1 MKAAKIMA
9 SLMMLGALAG
19 CESRPATTTTS
30 DVDSLRAA
38 AGADKADAIAGDKTA
53 MADMIRRSYAKGTFD
68 DALALAMQDS
78 ALAQEI
84 FQAVRADARFNA
96 PTTATVAAGATAA
109 KKGAAVTRTATKATT
124 RSGDVLD
131 QSEQTLKKANEKI
144 DQAARVKQQAEEAR
158 RKVEGIF
165 HP

>member
-9 SLMMLGALAG
+9 SLMVLGALAG
-19 CESRPATTTTS
+19 CESRPATTTNG

-38 AGADKADAIAGDKTA
+38 AGADRTDAIAGDKTA
-53 MADMIRRSYAKGTFD
+53 MADMIRRSSAKGTFD

-78 ALAQEI
+78 AVAQEI
-84 FQAVRADARFNA
+84 FQAVKADPRFNA
-96 PTTATVAAGATAA
+96 ANTATLTGGTAA
-109 KKGAAVTRTATKATT
+109 KKSTAPSRTTARTTT

-131 QSEQTLKKANEKI
+131 QSESAMKKANEKI

>member
-1 MKAAKIMA
+1 MKTAKIIA
-9 SLMMLGALAG
+9 SLMLLGALAG
-19 CESRPATTTTS
+19 CESRPATTS

-38 AGADKADAIAGDKTA
+38 AGADRADAIAGDKTA

-96 PTTATVAAGATAA
+96 PNTATAA
-109 KKGAAVTRTATKATT
+109 SASTAGKKTAVTRTTSGTKSTA
-124 RSGDVLD
+124 RSGDILD
-131 QSEQTLKKANEKI
+131 KSEETMRKANEKI